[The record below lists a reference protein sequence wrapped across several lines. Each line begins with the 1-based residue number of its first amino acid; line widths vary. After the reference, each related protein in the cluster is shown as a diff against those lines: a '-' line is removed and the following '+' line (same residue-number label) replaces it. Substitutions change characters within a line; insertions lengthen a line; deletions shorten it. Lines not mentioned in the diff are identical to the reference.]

1 MQEQHKIAAVRNLSF
16 SLQRGETLAIVGESG
31 SGKSVTALALMR
43 LLEQAGGLVQCDKML
58 LQRRSREVIEL
69 SEQSA
74 AQMRHVRGADMA
86 MIFQEPMTSLNPVF
100 TVGEQ
105 IAESIRLHQNAS
117 REEAMVEAKRMLD
130 QVRIPEAQ
138 TILSRYPH
146 QLSGG
151 MRQRVMIAMALS
163 CRPAVLIADEP
174 TTALDVTIQAQI
186 LQLIKV
192 LQKEMSMGVIF
203 ITHDMGVVAEIADR
217 VLVMYQGEAVETG
230 SVEQI
235 FHAPQH
241 PYTRAL
247 LAAVPQLG
255 AMKGL
260 DYPRRFPL
268 ISLGHPAKQ
277 EPPIEQKTVVDGEPV
292 LRVRNLVT
300 RFPLR
305 SGLLNR
311 VTREVHAVEK
321 VSFDLWPGETLS
333 LVGES
338 GSGKSTTGRA
348 LLRLVESQGGEI
360 IFNGQRID
368 TLSPGKLQA
377 LRRDIQFIFQDPYAS
392 LDPRQTIG
400 DSILEPLR
408 VHGLLPGKEAAARVA
423 WLLERVGLLPEHA
436 WRYPHEFS
444 GGQRQR
450 ICIARALALNPK
462 VIIADEAVSALDVSI
477 RGQII
482 NLLLDLQRDFGIA
495 YLFIS
500 HDMAVVER
508 ISHRVAVMYLGQ
520 IVEIGPR
527 RAVFEN
533 PQHPYT
539 RKLLAAVP
547 VAEPSRQRPQRV
559 LLSDDL
565 PSNIH
570 LRGEEVA
577 AVSLQCVGPGHY
589 VAHNHNQNT
598 HSCVDN
604 IQAENKMARAVHRS
618 GLVALGIATALMAS
632 CAFAAKEVVVAVG
645 SNFTTL
651 DPYDA
656 NDTLS
661 QAVAKS
667 FYQGLFGLDKEMKL
681 KNVLAESY
689 TVSDDGL
696 TYTVKLREGIKFQDG
711 TDFNA
716 AAVKAN
722 LDRASDPANH
732 LKRYNLYK
740 NIAKT
745 EAIDPTT
752 VKITLKQPFSAFINI
767 LAHPATAMISP
778 AALEKYGKEIGFHP
792 VGTGPYELDTWN
804 QTDFVKVKKFAGY
817 WQPGL
822 PKLDSITWRPVADNN
837 TRAAML
843 QTGEAQ
849 FAFPI
854 PYEQAA
860 LLEKNKNIELM
871 ASPSIMQRYI
881 SMNVTQK
888 PFDNPKVRE
897 ALNYAINRPALVKV
911 AFAGYATPATGVVP
925 PSIAYA
931 QSYKP
936 WPYDPVKARELL
948 KEAGYPNGFSTT
960 LWSSHNHSTAQKV
973 LQFTQQQLAQVGIKA
988 QVTAMDAGQRAAEVE
1003 GKGQKES
1010 GVRMFYTGW
1019 SASTGEADWAL
1030 SPLFASQNWPP
1041 TLFNTAFYSNKQVDD
1056 FLAQALKTNDPAEK
1070 TRLYKA
1076 AQDIIWQESPWIP
1089 LVVEKLVSAHS
1100 KNLTGFWI
1108 MPDTGF
1114 SFEDAD
1120 LQ

>member
-1 MQEQHKIAAVRNLSF
+1 MPHSDELDSRDVLSVSGLNIAFHHEGQQVDAVRNV
-16 SLQRGETLAIVGESG
+16 SLRLKRGETLAIVGESG

-43 LLEQAGGLVQCDKML
+43 LIEQSGANVRCGEML
-58 LQRRSREVIEL
+58 LRRRNRQVIEL
-69 SEQSA
+69 SEQSD
-74 AQMRHVRGADMA
+74 AQMRRVRGADIA

-105 IAESIRLHQNAS
+105 IAESIRLHQRAS
-117 REEAMVEAKRMLD
+117 HEEALAEAKRMLD
-130 QVRIPEAQ
+130 QVRIPESQA
-138 TILSRYPH
+138 ILSRYPH

-192 LQKEMSMGVIF
+192 LQQEMSMGVIF
-203 ITHDMGVVAEIADR
+203 ITHDMGVVADIADR

-235 FHAPQH
+235 FHAPTH
-241 PYTRAL
+241 PYTQTL

-255 AMKGL
+255 AMRGHSL
-260 DYPRRFPL
+260 PRRFPL
-268 ISLGHPAKQ
+268 ISADEPALYESQ
-277 EPPIEQKTVVDGEPV
+277 IEQDTVVEGEPI
-292 LRVRNLVT
+292 LQVRGLVT

-305 SGLLNR
+305 SGLFNR
-311 VTREVHAVEK
+311 VTREVHAVENI
-321 VSFDLWPGETLS
+321 SFDLWPGETLS

-348 LLRLVESQGGEI
+348 LLRLVESRQGEI

-368 TLSPGKLQA
+368 TLSAGKLQP
-377 LRRDIQFIFQDPYAS
+377 LRRDIQCIFQDPYAS
-392 LDPRQTIG
+392 LDPRQTVG
-400 DSILEPLR
+400 YSIMEPLR
-408 VHGLLPGKEAAARVA
+408 IHGLGQGDAAAKRVA
-423 WLLERVGLLPEHA
+423 WLLERVGLRPEHA

-462 VIIADEAVSALDVSI
+462 VIIADEAVSALDVSV

-482 NLLLDLQRDFGIA
+482 NLLLDLQREMGIA

-520 IVEIGPR
+520 IVEMGPR

-539 RKLLAAVP
+539 RKLMAALGLASSIAAFPALAAK
-547 VAEPSRQRPQRV
+547 
-559 LLSDDL
+559 D
-565 PSNIH
+565 
-570 LRGEEVA
+570 
-577 AVSLQCVGPGHY
+577 
-589 VAHNHNQNT
+589 
-598 HSCVDN
+598 
-604 IQAENKMARAVHRS
+604 
-618 GLVALGIATALMAS
+618 
-632 CAFAAKEVVVAVG
+632 VVVAVG

-667 FYQGLFGLDKEMKL
+667 FYQGLFGLDKDMKV
-681 KNVLAESY
+681 KNVLAEGY

-696 TYTVKLREGIKFQDG
+696 TYTITLRRGVKFQDG
-711 TDFNA
+711 ADFNA

-722 LDRASDPANH
+722 LDRASNPDNH

-745 EAIDPTT
+745 EVVDPAT

-778 AALEKYGKEIGFHP
+778 QALEKYGKDIGFHP
-792 VGTGPYELDTWN
+792 VGTGPYQLETWN

-817 WQPGL
+817 WQQGL
-822 PKLDSITWRPVADNN
+822 PKLDSITWRPVTDNN

-860 LLEKNKNIELM
+860 LLAKNKNLELV

-897 ALNYAINRPALVKV
+897 ALNYAINRQALVKV

-931 QSYKP
+931 QSYQP
-936 WPYDPVKARELL
+936 WPYDPAKARELL
-948 KEAGYPNGFSTT
+948 KEAGYPDGFSTT

-973 LQFTQQQLAQVGIKA
+973 LQFTQQQLAQIGIKA
-988 QVTAMDAGQRAAEVE
+988 RITAMDAGQRAAEVE

-1041 TLFNTAFYSNKQVDD
+1041 TQFNTAFYSNKQVDSD
-1056 FLAQALKTNDPAEK
+1056 LAAALKTNDPQEK
-1070 TRLYKA
+1070 TRLYKE
-1076 AQDIIWQESPWIP
+1076 AQDIIWKESPWIP

-1114 SFEDAD
+1114 SFDDAD
-1120 LQ
+1120 LK